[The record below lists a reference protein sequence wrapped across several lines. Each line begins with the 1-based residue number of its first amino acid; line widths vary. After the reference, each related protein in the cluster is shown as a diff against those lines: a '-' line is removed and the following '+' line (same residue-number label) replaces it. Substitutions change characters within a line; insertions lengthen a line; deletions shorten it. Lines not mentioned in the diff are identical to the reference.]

1 LKANYLNMN
10 KLVARVIG
18 EAHSYPH
25 GMPSMTGDPDDLE
38 VDPGATE
45 DMIAQVRERYMDKYT
60 HGFQH
65 PQTGQW
71 VPPIGPREAELKW
84 VQYEPKVRRSLLSKG
99 ANTVRL
105 GTAISRQGRRQAISG
120 DDHDREF
127 FNATDPDEIE
137 NLGRDLDLVAPDK
150 RGIRA
155 MADEPSL
162 RRGESL
168 VRRADGKKFDEA

>member
-1 LKANYLNMN
+1 
-10 KLVARVIG
+10 
-18 EAHSYPH
+18 
-25 GMPSMTGDPDDLE
+25 
-38 VDPGATE
+38 
-45 DMIAQVRERYMDKYT
+45 MDQYT
-60 HGFQH
+60 HGFKH
-65 PQTGQW
+65 SKTGQW
-71 VPPIGPREAELKW
+71 VPPISPREAELSW
-84 VQYEPKVRRSLLSKG
+84 VQFEPKVRRALLSKG

-120 DDHDREF
+120 DDLDRQGREF
-127 FNATDPDEIE
+127 FNATDPSEIE